1 MRFGDYCKD
10 KALLLL
16 FNGAALL
23 ALSVFLA
30 LLGNQKTAIF
40 LIGLVWILV
49 AAGYLLADYFLRRN
63 YFRELDQVL
72 SELDQRYLIAEVMK
86 PGHCLADRLYW
97 EILRKSNKSV
107 IEKIHQMEDSQKEY
121 KEYVESWIHE
131 VKTPITAAKLI
142 CENHKDED
150 TKRVLTELDEIEN
163 QVEKILYSARMEQVW
178 KDYRIHPVPLRQTV
192 LSAISAQKRHLRQS
206 GISID
211 LDMEETLVSTDE
223 KWVEFILKQIFSN
236 SMKYKRQTNAVI
248 RIYTRP
254 GERQKSLVIED
265 NGWGV
270 AREDVGRIFQ
280 KGFTGKNGR
289 REGSHAT
296 GMGLYLCKRLCD
308 KLGIGISCESEAG
321 AYTRMILTFPDSDH
335 NKLSGSLPKKES
347 CKNER

>member
-49 AAGYLLADYFLRRN
+49 VAGYLLADYFLRRN

-142 CENHKDED
+142 CENHKNED
-150 TKRVLTELDEIEN
+150 TKRVLTELD
-163 QVEKILYSARMEQVW
+163 
-178 KDYRIHPVPLRQTV
+178 
-192 LSAISAQKRHLRQS
+192 
-206 GISID
+206 
-211 LDMEETLVSTDE
+211 
-223 KWVEFILKQIFSN
+223 
-236 SMKYKRQTNAVI
+236 
-248 RIYTRP
+248 
-254 GERQKSLVIED
+254 
-265 NGWGV
+265 
-270 AREDVGRIFQ
+270 
-280 KGFTGKNGR
+280 
-289 REGSHAT
+289 
-296 GMGLYLCKRLCD
+296 
-308 KLGIGISCESEAG
+308 
-321 AYTRMILTFPDSDH
+321 
-335 NKLSGSLPKKES
+335 
-347 CKNER
+347 